1 MEKLKRIMIV
11 GKTFPIKIDLNV
23 LEHIQQAFGTVN
35 EFERKILGLEVVRDE
50 NGQVEYK
57 EDGEPKYRSVE
68 PSISAIK
75 AVLPSM
81 INEGLAIEADEQN
94 HSWEPVSDKWIFA
107 NCDIAFDTLAK
118 IIHTEFKKC
127 FAVKK
132 E

>member
-1 MEKLKRIMIV
+1 MGNLKRIMIA

-23 LEHIQQAFGTVN
+23 LEHIQQEFGTIN

-57 EDGEPKYRSVE
+57 ENGEPKFRSVE
-68 PSISAIK
+68 VSISAIK

-94 HSWEPVSDKWIFA
+94 RSWEPVSDQWVYA
-107 NCDIAFDTLAK
+107 NCDIAFDVLGK
-118 IIHTEFKKC
+118 MIHEEFKRC

-132 E
+132 